1 MRCRFPL
8 LRTRTLP
15 GHALCHFMTA
25 SLLSSHSC
33 VGVQSLRF
41 FVDSASLMFYC
52 FSCWVM
58 IFGNEFIMM
67 MLQGGSRSY
76 HSQILFFILGKS
88 CKYESFDKIQQVHCI
103 GICEMTIFFVLTSG
117 KRITSNFYR
126 GGVLQ
131 NTCFTFLENEYFKIF
146 KEHFHLWYIRFHPKK
161 MK

>member
-1 MRCRFPL
+1 MYLGYIQRHPSNDDNNLWRGDVIALCVWDLMFMRCRFPL

-67 MLQGGSRSY
+67 MLQGQSRSY

-103 GICEMTIFFVLTSG
+103 GICERTISFVITSG
-117 KRITSNFYR
+117 KRITS
-126 GGVLQ
+126 
-131 NTCFTFLENEYFKIF
+131 TFL
-146 KEHFHLWYIRFHPKK
+146 
-161 MK
+161 

>member
-1 MRCRFPL
+1 MTDNNLWSGGVIALCVWDLMFMRCRFPL

-33 VGVQSLRF
+33 VGVQSLQF

-76 HSQILFFILGKS
+76 HSQISFFILGKS

-103 GICEMTIFFVLTSG
+103 GICEMTISFVLTLG
-117 KRITSNFYR
+117 KRITSNFLQGR
-126 GGVLQ
+126 GVTKCML
-131 NTCFTFLENEYFKIF
+131 
-146 KEHFHLWYIRFHPKK
+146 HFSRE
-161 MK
+161 